1 MTIVVNPCN
10 FAAPTRFSI
19 EYVYKLQ
26 YLLKGKKLFLSKD
39 YAKKCF
45 CFHFIFYR
53 NVIIELVFIPHLSH
67 ILLYIRSVIA
77 NKRYFTADHIIFAV
91 NSYLFGPN

>member
-26 YLLKGKKLFLSKD
+26 YLIKGKKLFLSKD
-39 YAKKCF
+39 YAK
-45 CFHFIFYR
+45 
-53 NVIIELVFIPHLSH
+53 NVFVFIL
-67 ILLYIRSVIA
+67 
-77 NKRYFTADHIIFAV
+77 FFAET
-91 NSYLFGPN
+91 

>member
-26 YLLKGKKLFLSKD
+26 YLIKGKKLFNQKTMLK
-39 YAKKCF
+39 
-45 CFHFIFYR
+45 
-53 NVIIELVFIPHLSH
+53 NVFVFILC
-67 ILLYIRSVIA
+67 
-77 NKRYFTADHIIFAV
+77 FAET
-91 NSYLFGPN
+91 